1 MSDVLKMYIGGK
13 WVLSSSGKTRDLINP
28 SNGEVIAVVT
38 DGNEQD
44 ANQAVEAARKAFY
57 DDSAWRGMPA
67 LQRAKLL
74 YAVADGLEKRVDEIG
89 RLETLNNGKPLRE
102 GLGAVT
108 GAANCLRY
116 FAGLITKPHGQVMEV
131 PNPNIHAMTTR
142 EPVGVCALIVPW
154 NFPLSLAMWKLA
166 PALAAGNTVVLK
178 PSSIMSLTAIK
189 LFEVMD
195 EVGFPEGV
203 INLLLG
209 SGSTAGNALISH
221 RHVDKVSFT
230 GGKEAG
236 QEIMTAAVRDI
247 KNITLELG
255 GKSPNIVFAD
265 ADFDTAVDYAL
276 YGIFLNQGEV
286 CSAGSRLLL
295 QEDIYDKFLAELI
308 ERTKKIKVGPGIEP
322 GVEMGPL
329 VTRDHLENVLEYVQ
343 IGLKEGATLV
353 YGGKRIMEGELKKGY
368 FMEPTIFVDV
378 TEDMRIVKEEIFGP
392 VLVVQKFKDEAD
404 AVRIAN
410 NTDYGLA
417 AGVFTND
424 CAKAMRVA
432 KELRAGT
439 VWINTFNLCLVQ
451 SPWGGYK
458 QSGMGRDLG
467 TYGYEDFTEVK
478 AITVNLNVTPT
489 GWYSA

>member
-13 WVLSSSGKTRDLINP
+13 WVLSSSGKTRDIINP
-28 SNGEVIAVVT
+28 ANGEVIAVVT
-38 DGNEQD
+38 DGNGQD
-44 ANQAVEAARKAFY
+44 VNQAVEAARKAFY
-57 DDSAWRGMPA
+57 DESAWRSMSA
-67 LQRAKLL
+67 LERARLL
-74 YAVADGLEKRVDEIG
+74 YAVADGLEKRAAEIG

-102 GLGAVT
+102 GMFAVT
-108 GAANCLRY
+108 ASATCLRY
-116 FAGLITKPHGQVMEV
+116 YAGLITKPHGQVMEV
-131 PNPNIHAMTTR
+131 PDPNIQAMTVR
-142 EPVGVCALIVPW
+142 EPIGVCGLIVPW
-154 NFPLSLAMWKLA
+154 NFPLSLAVWKLA
-166 PALAAGNTVVLK
+166 PALAAGNTTVLK

-203 INLLLG
+203 INLVLG
-209 SGSTAGNALISH
+209 NGHTVGNALVSH

-230 GGKEAG
+230 GGKVAG
-236 QEIMTAAVRDI
+236 KEIMTAAVTDL
-247 KNITLELG
+247 KKITLELG

-265 ADFDTAVDYAL
+265 ADFETAIDYAL

-295 QEDIYDKFLAELI
+295 QESIYEKFIARMV
-308 ERTKKIKVGPGIEP
+308 ERSKKIKVGSGLEP

-329 VTRDHLENVLEYVQ
+329 VSKDHLEKVLEYVQ
-343 IGLKEGATLV
+343 LGLKEGATLAC
-353 YGGKRIMEGELKKGY
+353 GGKRIMEGELKKGY

-378 TEDMRIVKEEIFGP
+378 TEDMRIVQEEIFGP
-392 VLVVQKFKDEAD
+392 VLVVQKFRDEAD

-417 AGVFTND
+417 GGVFTND
-424 CAKAMRVA
+424 GAKAMRVA
-432 KELRAGT
+432 KKLRAGT
-439 VWINTFNLCLVQ
+439 VWVNTFNLCLDE

-458 QSGMGRDLG
+458 QSGNGRDLG

-478 AITVNLNVTPT
+478 AITVNLNVKPT
-489 GWYSA
+489 GWFSA